1 MEIGKII
8 TRKELVKEVQ
18 AVLELPSQKAA
29 EETLVKFEG
38 MLAKLLVDGVRVR
51 LNGIGTLRKEV
62 RPARECRVPGT
73 DRTVEVPAKFGFK
86 IASKSFPVA

>member
-18 AVLELPSQKAA
+18 AVLDLPSQK
-29 EETLVKFEG
+29 
-38 MLAKLLVDGVRVR
+38 VR